1 MKVRLIKLKKL
12 INEIISLIE
21 YQMRVPDRTY
31 LLKLEDFDTPVIYM
45 EICKHFSGK
54 SGLKFIANL
63 EYSKYTYFKNKNKP
77 EWIPAL
83 EYLSDN
89 DFAQNEPLTFFRN
102 QAASSNT
109 GTTLFL
115 LMGAETALD
124 RGSLK
129 DFTHISM
136 NDIVERLKKD
146 YSIWFADL
154 LSDLSSDTE
163 KSSICINNVYKD
175 LFRHINIDAMQFSRF
190 VDDLDNHDINTLDGL
205 VEHIYGSLQQF
216 WGIPSIRTNIKK
228 PAKKPLKYISG
239 SYQFINNALTISSA
253 KRSSLSKKLA
263 KFAEDN
269 GIDEASPFEG
279 FSDYAEFC
287 TSLAEF
293 IDNKNINE
301 NRKKFMVTD
310 FGIVSNILDLAI
322 DDEPK
327 PVKEKVYKVK
337 GEPLTVYL
345 EMLIYSWLRFK
356 EKYEH
361 NPLTT
366 EITVTAVRLSNCT
379 SSDDEEDDTSLSTHF
394 DNICTYMGGMLDYIK
409 SKGLTNSNIT
419 VSYCDDTDPF
429 RSENLDYIRSKLK
442 TINKWGVDSEI
453 KFEILN
459 VGESENEKRKTE
471 VKWSFSPYSNWKNA
485 FSLLRHL
492 CTNEQNGISPEA
504 PLLTT
509 CSNMDELI
517 ASECED
523 EFFIK
528 LESIRC
534 KILSNYSSAVNKTFK
549 ECFANEFAL
558 LHQSFSKWTEDVLE
572 NGFFSSIISMN
583 ELITNYTDLL
593 ETITKNYSGYTSAVQ
608 NKIGYIL
615 NIFNIISDS
624 DFLDSAKSSEVIVPA
639 YNPSM
644 LEKIIARNDYIIFS
658 FRDLINQL
666 ENLKFSEIENKF
678 KDFGKLTA
686 ITQGVDMIPCGS
698 DKLICRNVWGF
709 YAIYYGENKKNYISN
724 IELVPEESDSNADVS
739 EQSNIILHHIMNYVR
754 TFPSRI
760 DGLNVTF
767 ISPTEIQY
775 VVEGINK
782 VTTELEK
789 KKVNAT
795 IHLKVVCFGGSK
807 NVSGYLKYWLNNY
820 MNKERT
826 VTLKTY
832 LQYISRDK
840 FENELPGLL
849 HNQDICFIYDIL
861 QTETVQF
868 DQYLISDK
876 QELEY
881 QVNCQFPMTF
891 IPDTISSSHDYKRKV
906 NISQLQFIVSKA
918 YTQLTNKVMQPNA
931 VDSQY
936 KVMQVLEL
944 QSKQNTLLKIAHD
957 NCRWVVCEDRAID
970 KELLNA
976 DDNRR
981 IIGFTTGEGCFGEYN
996 VTVSARYDLLED
1008 IKKMLKQRLIGKF
1021 SNWSMTRADASAEYC
1036 VNLTESFDGS
1046 RILKA
1051 LNPYDY
1057 EIHNFLAYA
1066 LTVKILGIDQPD
1078 SGKYVLRSLIN
1089 LDNYQHWFKNYET
1102 RPDFMLIEIPNK
1114 SDIADTDKP
1123 LDISIKIIECKMS
1136 VNVEGYYDEAF
1147 GQVSAALNSFS
1158 QYWNE
1163 YNNGIDRRYWFT
1175 QLYRAIVFS
1184 KLSLDDN
1191 DPKYTAINSKIYNI
1205 LSGEF
1210 SINWQGEVFAFDL
1223 KGENDSIEQSND
1235 GTFNINIHTYG
1246 QISIQ
1251 KMLLPREDGE
1261 VVEFVEIDQ
1270 NVDINEN
1277 EEDLTEEPEITN
1289 VGWFSDNI
1297 NSQETLDTTSAK
1309 GEEAVDNTDS
1319 SDDTDKT
1326 SIAETNDTETAD
1338 SDDTEADIEADT
1350 GADTTANIV
1359 SEDTTDKKSVSDVR
1373 ILLGSDMKNGEKIY
1387 WEFGNKSLNNRHL
1400 LINGNSGCGKTYCI
1414 QGLLMSAAQQGISS
1428 VVFDYT
1434 GGFTNSKL
1442 DPVFKQELADRIE
1455 QRVVK
1460 AVKIP
1465 INPFKKG
1472 DIQIDED
1479 IFVPEEDIDVASKIA
1494 EIMTS
1499 VYKFGDQQKSAVYS
1513 AVLNGLRTYGDN
1525 MSFQKLASEL
1535 EALDNNYSKT
1545 VLSKIQPFIDMNPFA
1560 SDDNFGWENI
1570 RDSEKGIVYVMQLAG
1585 YGRDVQVL
1593 LTELMLWDIWSFCTK
1608 TGDETK
1614 PFILVMDEAQNLDH
1628 GEKSPS
1634 AKILTEGRKFGISG
1648 WYATQFMKPQLTDDE
1663 IQRLQ
1668 QSGQKLYFCPPDGG
1682 VDTVAKNL
1690 DTTPQGKKD
1699 WAARLKKLRK
1709 GECVT
1714 SGSMI
1719 KNNKWTVYPPKVI
1732 KVPSMQER
1740 LDNE

>member
-1 MKVRLIKLKKL
+1 MKVRQIKLKKL
-12 INEIISLIE
+12 INEIISLIDN
-21 YQMRVPDRTY
+21 QMKVPDRTY
-31 LLKLEDFDTPVIYM
+31 LLKLEDFDTPIIYM
-45 EICKHFSGK
+45 EICKHFSSK
-54 SGLKFIANL
+54 SNLRFIANL
-63 EYSKYTYFKNKNKP
+63 EYSKFAYFKGKNKP
-77 EWIPAL
+77 EWIPVL
-83 EYLSDN
+83 EYLDN
-89 DFAQNEPLTFFRN
+89 NGYARNEPLTFFRN
-102 QAASSNT
+102 QAAASST

-146 YSIWFADL
+146 YSIWFGDL
-154 LSDLSSDTE
+154 LSDLSYDTE

-175 LFRHINIDAMQFSRF
+175 LFRHINIDAMQFSLF
-190 VDDLDNHDINTLDGL
+190 VDDLDNHDINTLDDL
-205 VEHIYGSLQQF
+205 IEHIYGSLQQF

-228 PAKKPLKYISG
+228 PTKKPLKYISS
-239 SYQFINNALTISSA
+239 SYQFINNALTISSV

-269 GIDEASPFEG
+269 VIDEAAPFEG

-287 TSLAEF
+287 ASLAEF

-327 PVKEKVYKVK
+327 PIKEKLYKVK

-361 NPLTT
+361 DPLTT
-366 EITVTAVRLSNCT
+366 EITVTAIRLSNCT

-394 DNICTYMGGMLDYIK
+394 DNICTYMGGMLEYIK
-409 SKGLTNSNIT
+409 AKGLTNINIT
-419 VSYCDDTDPF
+419 VSYCDDIDPF
-429 RSENLDYIRSKLK
+429 CSENLNYIRSKLK

-572 NGFFSSIISMN
+572 NGFFSSITSMN

-593 ETITKNYSGYTSAVQ
+593 ETITKNYSSYTSAVQ

-666 ENLKFSEIENKF
+666 ETLRFSEIENKF
-678 KDFGKLTA
+678 KDFGKLAA

-724 IELVPEESDSNADVS
+724 IELVPEENDSNADVS

-760 DGLNVTF
+760 DGLNVAF
-767 ISPTEIQY
+767 ISPAEIQY

-782 VTTELEK
+782 ITTELEK

-795 IHLKVVCFGGSK
+795 IHLKVVCFGGTK

-840 FENELPGLL
+840 FESELPGLL

-936 KVMQVLEL
+936 KIMQVLEL

-1021 SNWSMTRADASAEYC
+1021 TNWSMTRADASAEYC

-1066 LTVKILGIDQPD
+1066 LTVKILGIDQLD
-1078 SGKYVLRSLIN
+1078 NDKYVLRSLIN
-1089 LDNYQHWFKNYET
+1089 LDNYQHWFKKNET

-1114 SDIADTDKP
+1114 NDIADTGKP
-1123 LDISIKIIECKMS
+1123 LDISITIIECKMS

-1147 GQVSAALNSFS
+1147 GQVSAALSSFS

-1163 YNNGIDRRYWFT
+1163 HNNGIDRRYWFT

-1210 SINWQGEVFAFDL
+1210 NIDWQGKVFSFDL
-1223 KGENDSIEQSND
+1223 KGENDNTEQSND
-1235 GTFNINIHTYG
+1235 GTFDINVHTYG

-1261 VVEFVEIDQ
+1261 TVEFVEIDQ
-1270 NVDINEN
+1270 NVDSNKE
-1277 EEDLTEEPEITN
+1277 EEDFTEESEITN
-1289 VGWFSDNI
+1289 AGSFSDTI
-1297 NSQETLDTTSAK
+1297 GTQETPVTTSVTDEK
-1309 GEEAVDNTDS
+1309 TPVNTDNTDS
-1319 SDDTDKT
+1319 TSITKTDDTKISDSENT
-1326 SIAETNDTETAD
+1326 ATETKTGSETDAIVTTVT
-1338 SDDTEADIEADT
+1338 DDTP
-1350 GADTTANIV
+1350 
-1359 SEDTTDKKSVSDVR
+1359 SKKSVSSVR

-1414 QGLLMSAAQQGISS
+1414 QGLLMSAARQGISS

-1535 EALDNNYSKT
+1535 ETLDSNYSKT

-1560 SDDNFGWENI
+1560 ADDSFGWDAI

-1648 WYATQFMKPQLTDDE
+1648 WYATQFMKPQLSDDE

-1668 QSGQKLYFCPPDGG
+1668 QSGQKLYFCPPDDG

-1714 SGSMI
+1714 SGCMI
-1719 KNNKWTVYPPKVI
+1719 KNDKWTVYPPKVI

>member
-1 MKVRLIKLKKL
+1 MIESQMKVTDK
-12 INEIISLIE
+12 
-21 YQMRVPDRTY
+21 TY

-45 EICKHFSGK
+45 EICKHFSSK
-54 SGLKFIANL
+54 SGLNFIANL
-63 EYSKYTYFKNKNKP
+63 EYSKYTYFKSMNKQ
-77 EWIPAL
+77 EWIPVL

-89 DFAQNEPLTFFRN
+89 GYAQNEPLTFFRN
-102 QAASSNT
+102 QAAASNN

-146 YSIWFADL
+146 YSIWFKDL
-154 LSDLSSDTE
+154 LNEFLSDFD
-163 KSSICINNVYKD
+163 KSCICINNVYKD
-175 LFRHINIDAMQFSRF
+175 LFRHINIDAMQLSCF
-190 VDDLDNHDINTLDGL
+190 VDDLDNHEINTIDGL

-216 WGIPSIRTNIKK
+216 WSIPSIRSNIKK
-228 PAKKPLKYISG
+228 PAKNPLKYIS
-239 SYQFINNALTISSA
+239 SAYLFITNSLTISSS
-253 KRSSLSKKLA
+253 KRSTLSKKLD
-263 KFAEDN
+263 KFAEEHE
-269 GIDEASPFEG
+269 IDDSDSFEG
-279 FSDYAEFC
+279 FSNYIEFRN
-287 TSLAEF
+287 SLSDF
-293 IDNKNINE
+293 IDNKNIDE
-301 NRKKFMVTD
+301 NRPKFMNTD
-310 FGIVSNILDLAI
+310 FGIVSSILDLTI
-322 DDEPK
+322 DSGEPPK
-327 PVKEKVYKVK
+327 TKETVFNVK

-345 EMLIYSWLRFK
+345 EMLVYSWLRFR
-356 EKYEH
+356 EKYAH
-361 NPLTT
+361 DPLNT
-366 EITVTAVRLSNCT
+366 EITVTAIRLSNCT
-379 SSDDEEDDTSLSTHF
+379 SSDSDEDTSLSTNF
-394 DNICTYMGGMLDYIK
+394 DNICTYMGGLLDYIK
-409 SKGLTNSNIT
+409 TKGLANSNIS
-419 VSYCDDTDPF
+419 VCYCDDTDPF
-429 RSENLDYIRSKLK
+429 RTENLDYIKPRLK

-453 KFEILN
+453 KFEIHN
-459 VGESENEKRKTE
+459 VGESEDEKRTTE
-471 VKWSFSPYSNWKNA
+471 VKWSFSPYANWKNA

-492 CTNEQNGISPEA
+492 CTNDQNGISPEA

-549 ECFANEFAL
+549 ECFSGEFAL

-572 NGFFSSIISMN
+572 NGFFSSITSMN
-583 ELITNYTDLL
+583 ELITNYTELL

-639 YNPSM
+639 YNPAM

-658 FRDLINQL
+658 FCGLIDHIDT
-666 ENLKFSEIENKF
+666 LKFSEIEIKF
-678 KDFGKLTA
+678 REFGKLAA

-698 DKLICRNVWGF
+698 DKLICKNVWGF

-724 IELVPEESDSNADVS
+724 IELIPEDNDSNEDVS
-739 EQSNIILHHIMNYVR
+739 EQSNIILHHVMNYVR

-760 DGLNVTF
+760 DGLNVAF

-789 KKVNAT
+789 KKVHAT
-795 IHLKVVCFGGSK
+795 IHLKVICFGGSK
-807 NVSGYLKYWLNNY
+807 NISGYLKYWLNNY
-820 MNKERT
+820 MNKERI

-840 FENELPGLL
+840 FENELSGLL

-868 DQYLISDK
+868 DQYLPSDK

-918 YTQLTNKVMQPNA
+918 YTQLTNKVMQPYA

-944 QSKQNTLLKIAHD
+944 QNKQNTLLKIAHD
-957 NCRWVVCEDRAID
+957 SCRWVVCEDRAID

-1021 SNWSMTRADASAEYC
+1021 TNWSMTRADTSAEYC

-1078 SGKYVLRSLIN
+1078 NGKYVLRSLIN
-1089 LDNYQHWFKNYET
+1089 LDNYQHWFKNNET
-1102 RPDFMLIEIPNK
+1102 RPDFMLIEIPNNVNLVE
-1114 SDIADTDKP
+1114 TDKP

-1136 VNVEGYYDEAF
+1136 VNIEGYYDEAL
-1147 GQVSAALNSFS
+1147 GQVAVALNSFS
-1158 QYWNE
+1158 QHWSD
-1163 YNNGIDRRYWFT
+1163 NNNDIDRRYWFT

-1184 KLSLDDN
+1184 KLNLDDN
-1191 DPKYTAINSKIYNI
+1191 DPKYTIINSKIYNI

-1210 SINWQGEVFAFDL
+1210 RISWQGEVFAFDL
-1223 KGENDSIEQSND
+1223 KGESDNSELNND
-1235 GTFNINIHTYG
+1235 GTYSINVHTYG

-1251 KMLLPREDGE
+1251 KMLLPREDSE
-1261 VVEFVEIDQ
+1261 VVEYVVIDQ
-1270 NVDINEN
+1270 DSDLD
-1277 EEDLTEEPEITN
+1277 EEEEGTSE
-1289 VGWFSDNI
+1289 S
-1297 NSQETLDTTSAK
+1297 DTTSA
-1309 GEEAVDNTDS
+1309 VDFTDINEHQ
-1319 SDDTDKT
+1319 DK
-1326 SIAETNDTETAD
+1326 TETALVNNTEMLDTINVHD
-1338 SDDTEADIEADT
+1338 SNSKLASDEVILIEKAEDEVIVSTAVKETEAEIETET
-1350 GADTTANIV
+1350 GTNTSSVPKETSEKKNI
-1359 SEDTTDKKSVSDVR
+1359 SSVR
-1373 ILLGSDMKNGEKIY
+1373 ILLGNDMKNGEKIY
-1387 WEFGNKSLNNRHL
+1387 WEFGNKNLNNRHL

-1414 QGLLMSAAQQGISS
+1414 QGLLMSAARQGISS

-1442 DPVFKQELADRIE
+1442 DPIFKQELSDRIV
-1455 QRVVK
+1455 QRIVK
-1460 AVKIP
+1460 VVKIP

-1479 IFVPEEDIDVASKIA
+1479 IFVPEGDIEVASKIA
-1494 EIMTS
+1494 EIMSS
-1499 VYKFGDQQKSAVYS
+1499 VYKFGDQQKSAVYQAALS
-1513 AVLNGLRTYGDN
+1513 GLRTYGDN
-1525 MSFQKLASEL
+1525 MNFQILASEL
-1535 EALDNNYSKT
+1535 DTIDSNYSKT

-1560 SDDNFGWENI
+1560 ADDDFGWDTI
-1570 RDSEKGIVYVMQLAG
+1570 RDSDKGIVYVMQLAG

-1648 WYATQFMKPQLTDDE
+1648 WYATQFMKPQLSDDE

-1668 QSGQKLYFCPPDGG
+1668 QSGQKLYFCPPDDGI
-1682 VDTVAKNL
+1682 DTIAKNL
-1690 DTTPQGKKD
+1690 DTTSQGKKE
-1699 WAARLKKLRK
+1699 WAARLKKLKK

-1719 KNNKWTVYPPKVI
+1719 KNDKWTIYPPKVI

>member
-1 MKVRLIKLKKL
+1 MK
-12 INEIISLIE
+12 ISGK
-21 YQMRVPDRTY
+21 TY
-31 LLKLEDFDTPVIYM
+31 LLKLEDFETPVIYM
-45 EICKHFSGK
+45 EICKHFSSK
-54 SGLKFIANL
+54 SSLNFIANL
-63 EYSKYTYFKNKNKP
+63 EYSKFVCFKDKNNP

-83 EYLSDN
+83 EYLDDN
-89 DFAQNEPLTFFRN
+89 GYAKNEPLTFFRN
-102 QAASSNT
+102 QAATFST
-109 GTTLFL
+109 ETTLFI

-129 DFTHISM
+129 DFVHISM

-146 YSIWFADL
+146 YSIWFTDL
-154 LSDLSSDTE
+154 LNDLSTDIE
-163 KSSICINNVYKD
+163 KSSNCINNIYKD
-175 LFRHINIDAMQFSRF
+175 LFRHLNTDAMQFSLF
-190 VDDLDNHDINTLDGL
+190 IDDLNNHDINTLDEL

-216 WGIPSIRTNIKK
+216 WGIPSIKSNIKK
-228 PAKKPLKYISG
+228 PTRKPLKYISN
-239 SYQFINNALTISSA
+239 SYQFINNALTINSA
-253 KRSSLSKKLA
+253 KKSNLGKKLD

-269 GIDEASPFEG
+269 GIDKSAQFEG
-279 FSDYAEFC
+279 FSDYLEFC

-301 NRKKFMVTD
+301 NREKFMATD
-310 FGIVSNILDLAI
+310 FGIVSNILDLNI
-322 DDEPK
+322 DADPK
-327 PVKEKVYKVK
+327 PTKEKTYKVK

-345 EMLIYSWLRFK
+345 KMLIYSWLQFK
-356 EKYEH
+356 EKYGH
-361 NPLTT
+361 APLTT
-366 EITVTAVRLSNCT
+366 VITVTAIRLSNCT
-379 SSDDEEDDTSLSTHF
+379 SSDNEDDTSLSTHF
-394 DNICTYMGGMLDYIK
+394 DNICTYMGGMLDYIRD
-409 SKGLTNSNIT
+409 KGLTNSNIT
-419 VSYCDDTDPF
+419 VSYRDDIDPF
-429 RSENLDYIRSKLK
+429 CSENLDYIKSKLK
-442 TINKWGVDSEI
+442 TIDKWGVDSEI

-459 VGESENEKRKTE
+459 VGESKDEKRKTE
-471 VKWSFSPYSNWKNA
+471 IKWSFSPYSNWKNA

-492 CTNEQNGISPEA
+492 CTNEQNGISPES

-528 LESIRC
+528 LESIKCR
-534 KILSNYSSAVNKTFK
+534 ILPNYSNAVSKTFK

-558 LHQSFSKWTEDVLE
+558 LHQLFSKWTEDILK
-572 NGFFSSIISMN
+572 NGFFSSITSMN
-583 ELITNYTDLL
+583 DLIINYTDLL

-624 DFLDSAKSSEVIVPA
+624 NFLDSAKSSEVIVPA

-644 LEKIIARNDYIIFS
+644 LEKIIARNDYIVFC

-666 ENLKFSEIENKF
+666 EALKFSAIENKF
-678 KDFGKLTA
+678 KDFGKLAA

-709 YAIYYGENKKNYISN
+709 YAIYYGENKKNSISN
-724 IELVPEESDSNADVS
+724 IELAPEENDSNADVS

-760 DGLNVTF
+760 DGLNVSF

-789 KKVNAT
+789 KRVNAT
-795 IHLKVVCFGGSK
+795 IYLKVVCFGGSK

-840 FENELPGLL
+840 FESELSRLL

-861 QTETVQF
+861 QTETVKF
-868 DQYLISDK
+868 DQYLINDK
-876 QELEY
+876 QKTEN

-891 IPDTISSSHDYKRKV
+891 IPDTISSSHDYMRKV
-906 NISQLQFIVSKA
+906 NISQLQFTVSKA

-976 DDNRR
+976 DDRR

-996 VTVSARYDLLED
+996 VTVSARYDLIED

-1021 SNWSMTRADASAEYC
+1021 TNWSMTRAEASAEYC

-1066 LTVKILGIDQPD
+1066 LTVKILGIDQPAND
-1078 SGKYVLRSLIN
+1078 KYVLRSLIN
-1089 LDNYQHWFKNYET
+1089 LDNYQHWFKNNET

-1114 SDIADTDKP
+1114 NDIADTSKP
-1123 LDISIKIIECKMS
+1123 LDISITIIECKMS
-1136 VNVEGYYDEAF
+1136 VNVEEYYEEAF
-1147 GQVSAALNSFS
+1147 GQVSAALSSFS

-1163 YNNGIDRRYWFT
+1163 HNNGIDRRYWFT

-1184 KLSLDDN
+1184 KLSLEDN
-1191 DPKYTAINSKIYNI
+1191 DPKYMAINSKIYNI
-1205 LSGEF
+1205 LNGEF
-1210 SINWQGEVFAFDL
+1210 NIDWQGEVFAFDL
-1223 KGENDSIEQSND
+1223 KGENDNTEQSND
-1235 GTFNINIHTYG
+1235 GTFDINVHTYG
-1246 QISIQ
+1246 QISVQ
-1251 KMLLPREDGE
+1251 KMLLLREDGE
-1261 VVEFVEIDQ
+1261 TVEFVEIDQ
-1270 NVDINEN
+1270 NIDFN
-1277 EEDLTEEPEITN
+1277 EEEKDYTEETEITQ
-1289 VGWFSDNI
+1289 VASFSDSI
-1297 NSQETLDTTSAK
+1297 GTHETLDTTITT
-1309 GEEAVDNTDS
+1309 VN
-1319 SDDTDKT
+1319 DDA
-1326 SIAETNDTETAD
+1326 S
-1338 SDDTEADIEADT
+1338 
-1350 GADTTANIV
+1350 
-1359 SEDTTDKKSVSDVR
+1359 DKKSVSDVR
-1373 ILLGSDMKNGEKIY
+1373 ILLGNDIKNGEKIY

-1414 QGLLMSAAQQGISS
+1414 QGLLMSAVRQGISS

-1455 QRVVK
+1455 QRIVK

-1479 IFVPEEDIDVASKIA
+1479 IFIPEDDIDVANKIA

-1513 AVLNGLRTYGDN
+1513 AVLKGMKTYGDN

-1535 EALDNNYSKT
+1535 ESIDTNYSKT

-1560 SDDNFGWENI
+1560 ADDSFGWESI
-1570 RDSEKGIVYVMQLAG
+1570 RDSEKSIVYVMQLAG

-1648 WYATQFMKPQLTDDE
+1648 WYATQFMKPQLSDDE

-1668 QSGQKLYFCPPDGG
+1668 QSGQKLYFCPPDDG

-1690 DTTPQGKKD
+1690 DTTLQGKKD

>member
-1 MKVRLIKLKKL
+1 MKKL
-12 INEIISLIE
+12 INEIIKMIE
-21 YQMRVPDRTY
+21 NQMKVKDRTY
-31 LLKLEDFDTPVIYM
+31 LLKLEEFDTPVIYM
-45 EICKHFSGK
+45 EICKYFS
-54 SGLKFIANL
+54 SRSNLKFIANL
-63 EYSKYTYFKNKNKP
+63 EYSKYTYFKDKNRQD
-77 EWIPAL
+77 WIPAL
-83 EYLSDN
+83 EYISN
-89 DFAQNEPLTFFRN
+89 NGYAKNEPLTFFRN
-102 QAASSNT
+102 QAAAST
-109 GTTLFL
+109 VGTTLFL

-136 NDIVERLKKD
+136 NDIVEHLKKD
-146 YSIWFADL
+146 YSIWFKDL
-154 LSDLSSDTE
+154 LSDFSTETE
-163 KSSICINNVYKD
+163 KSSNCINNLYKD
-175 LFRHINIDAMQFSRF
+175 LFRHINVDAMQLSHF
-190 VDDLDNHDINTLDGL
+190 VDDLDNHDIDTLDGL
-205 VEHIYGSLQQF
+205 VEHIYGSLHQF
-216 WGIPSIRTNIKK
+216 WSIPSIKTNIKK
-228 PAKKPLKYISG
+228 PTKNPLKYISS
-239 SYQFINNALTISSA
+239 SYQFINNSLTISSA
-253 KRSSLSKKLA
+253 KRTNLSKKLEKYA
-263 KFAEDN
+263 NDN
-269 GIDEASPFEG
+269 CIDGDAPFEG
-279 FSDYAEFC
+279 FISYIEFC
-287 TSLAEF
+287 TSLEDF
-293 IDNKNINE
+293 IDSKNINE
-301 NRKKFMVTD
+301 NRQKFMNTD
-310 FGIVSNILDLAI
+310 FGIVSKILDLSV
-322 DDEPK
+322 DDDDPK
-327 PVKEKVYKVK
+327 PPKEKIYKVK

-345 EMLIYSWLRFK
+345 EMLIYSWLQFN

-361 NPLTT
+361 DPLST
-366 EITVTAVRLSNCT
+366 EITVTAIRLSNCT
-379 SSDDEEDDTSLSTHF
+379 SSDDDDDDDASLSTHF

-409 SKGLTNSNIT
+409 DKGLSNSNIS
-419 VSYCDDTDPF
+419 VSYRDDIDPF
-429 RSENLDYIRSKLK
+429 LTDNLDFIKPKLK

-459 VGESENEKRKTE
+459 VGESESETKKTE
-471 VKWSFSPYSNWKNA
+471 VKWSFSPYANWKNA

-534 KILSNYSSAVNKTFK
+534 KILSKYSSAVNNIFK
-549 ECFANEFAL
+549 DCFSGEFAL

-572 NGFFSSIISMN
+572 NGFFSSIDSMN

-593 ETITKNYSGYTSAVQ
+593 ETITKNYLGYTSAVQ
-608 NKIGYIL
+608 SKIGYIL

-639 YNPSM
+639 YNPAM

-658 FRDLINQL
+658 FRDLIEHL
-666 ENLKFSEIENKF
+666 DTLKFSDIENKF
-678 KDFGKLTA
+678 RDFSKLAA

-698 DKLICRNVWGF
+698 DKLICKNVWGF

-724 IELVPEESDSNADVS
+724 IELIPEESDSNADVS

-760 DGLNVTF
+760 DGLNVAF

-795 IHLKVVCFGGSK
+795 IYLKVICFGGSK

-861 QTETVQF
+861 RTETIQF
-868 DQYLISDK
+868 DQYLSSDK
-876 QELEY
+876 EELEY

-918 YTQLTNKVMQPNA
+918 YTQLTNKVMQPHA
-931 VDSQY
+931 VYSQY

-944 QSKQNTLLKIAHD
+944 QSKQNSLLKIAHD
-957 NCRWVVCEDRAID
+957 SCRWVVCEDRAID

-996 VTVSARYDLLED
+996 VTVSARHDLLED
-1008 IKKMLKQRLIGKF
+1008 IKKMLKQRLVGKF
-1021 SNWSMTRADASAEYC
+1021 TNWSMIRADASAEYC
-1036 VNLTESFDGS
+1036 ISLTESFDGS

-1078 SGKYVLRSLIN
+1078 NKKYVLRSLIN
-1089 LDNYQHWFKNYET
+1089 LDNYQHWFKNNEI
-1102 RPDFMLIEIPNK
+1102 RPDFMIIEIPNND
-1114 SDIADTDKP
+1114 DIADTGKP
-1123 LDISIKIIECKMS
+1123 LNISIKIIECKMS

-1147 GQVSAALNSFS
+1147 GQVSAALGSFS
-1158 QYWNE
+1158 KYWSNH
-1163 YNNGIDRRYWFT
+1163 NNGIDRRYWFT

-1191 DPKYTAINSKIYNI
+1191 DPKYTVINSKIYNI

-1210 SINWQGEVFAFDL
+1210 NIDWQGEVFAFDL
-1223 KGENDSIEQSND
+1223 KGEDDNTVKNND
-1235 GTFNINIHTYG
+1235 GTFDINVHTYG

-1261 VVEFVEIDQ
+1261 TLEFVEIDQ
-1270 NVDINEN
+1270 NTNSD
-1277 EEDLTEEPEITN
+1277 EEEEEFTEESETTGSIADSAGTKYT
-1289 VGWFSDNI
+1289 SDNDSGVHEEPTVNVDSSKDTGTTAATEATDPQAHDSDNMAMTEATAYAKI
-1297 NSQETLDTTSAK
+1297 PVTPESNTDTMTTS
-1309 GEEAVDNTDS
+1309 GS
-1319 SDDTDKT
+1319 T
-1326 SIAETNDTETAD
+1326 SE
-1338 SDDTEADIEADT
+1338 
-1350 GADTTANIV
+1350 
-1359 SEDTTDKKSVSDVR
+1359 KKKVSDVR
-1373 ILLGSDMKNGEKIY
+1373 IWLGNDMKNGERIY

-1414 QGLLMSAAQQGISS
+1414 QGLLMSAARQGVSS

-1434 GGFTNSKL
+1434 GGFTLDKL
-1442 DPVFKQELADRIE
+1442 DKTFVNCMGNNIQQRIVYVE
-1455 QRVVK
+1455 GISV
-1460 AVKIP
+1460 
-1465 INPFKKG
+1465 NPFKRGSIKAAG
-1472 DIQIDED
+1472 KFFKEKDTSIAQR
-1479 IFVPEEDIDVASKIA
+1479 IA
-1494 EIMTS
+1494 EIFKN
-1499 VYKFGDQQKSAVYS
+1499 VYSFGDQQSSSVYQAVMTCLKKSDEKMT
-1513 AVLNGLRTYGDN
+1513 LIQMD
-1525 MSFQKLASEL
+1525 E
-1535 EALDNNYSKT
+1535 ELDNLKAST
-1545 VLSKIQPFIDMNPFA
+1545 VRSKILPLID
-1560 SDDNFGWENI
+1560 SDLFVQGEDFDWGNLRDNDEGIIYVVQFDGFT
-1570 RDSEKGIVYVMQLAG
+1570 RDIQM
-1585 YGRDVQVL
+1585 L
-1593 LTELMLWDIWSFCTK
+1593 LTEILLWDIWNFCVM
-1608 TGDETK
+1608 TGDESK

-1648 WYATQFMKPQLTDDE
+1648 WYATQFMKPQLSDDE

-1668 QSGQKLYFCPPDGG
+1668 QSGQKLYFCPPDDG

-1690 DTTPQGKKD
+1690 DTTPQGKKE

-1719 KNNKWTVYPPKVI
+1719 RNEKWTVYPPKVI

>member
-1 MKVRLIKLKKL
+1 MKKL
-12 INEIISLIE
+12 INEIISMIE
-21 YQMRVPDRTY
+21 RQMKVPDRTY
-31 LLKLEDFDTPVIYM
+31 LLKLEDFNTPVIYM
-45 EICKHFSGK
+45 EICKHFSSK
-54 SGLKFIANL
+54 PGLRFIANL
-63 EYSKYTYFKNKNKP
+63 EFSKYSYFESMSKQ
-77 EWIPAL
+77 EWMPAL
-83 EYLSDN
+83 DYLKN
-89 DFAQNEPLTFFRN
+89 NGYAKNEPLTFFRN
-102 QAASSNT
+102 QAATFTS

-136 NDIVERLKKD
+136 NDIVERLNKD
-146 YSIWFADL
+146 YSIWFFDL
-154 LSDLSSDTE
+154 LCDFHSDIN
-163 KSSICINNVYKD
+163 KSRSCINNIYKD
-175 LFRHINIDAMQFSRF
+175 LFRHINIDAMQLSCF
-190 VDDLDNHDINTLDGL
+190 VDDLDNHDIDTLDGL
-205 VEHIYGSLQQF
+205 VEHIYSSLKEF
-216 WGIPSIRTNIKK
+216 WEIPSIKTNIKK
-228 PAKKPLKYISG
+228 PTKNPLKYISG
-239 SYQFINNALTISSA
+239 SYQFITNGLNISSS
-253 KRSSLSKKLA
+253 KRNNLSKKLD
-263 KFAEDN
+263 KYAEENDIDDN
-269 GIDEASPFEG
+269 APFES
-279 FSDYAEFC
+279 FNNYAEFRS
-287 TSLAEF
+287 SLAEF

-301 NRKKFMVTD
+301 NRQKFMNTD
-310 FGIVSNILDLAI
+310 FGIVAKILDISIGSNPGDPQLQ
-322 DDEPK
+322 
-327 PVKEKVYKVK
+327 KESVYKVK
-337 GEPLTVYL
+337 GEPLAVFL
-345 EMLIYSWLRFK
+345 KMLIYSWIRFR
-356 EKYEH
+356 EKYYH
-361 NPLTT
+361 DPLNT
-366 EITVTAVRLSNCT
+366 EITVTAIRLSNCT
-379 SSDDEEDDTSLSTHF
+379 SSDDDNDDSSISTQF
-394 DNICTYMGGMLDYIK
+394 DNICTYIGGLLDYIK
-409 SKGLTNSNIT
+409 DKGLTNSNIS
-419 VSYCDDTDPF
+419 VCYSDNIDPF
-429 RSENLDYIRSKLK
+429 KSENLDYIKSKLK
-442 TINKWGVDSEI
+442 TIEKWGVDSEI
-453 KFEILN
+453 KFEIRN
-459 VGESENEKRKTE
+459 IGESEDEKKSTD
-471 VKWSFSPYSNWKNA
+471 VIWSFSPYANWKNA

-534 KILSNYSSAVNKTFK
+534 KVLSNYSNAVNKIFSD
-549 ECFANEFAL
+549 CFLGEFAI
-558 LHQSFSKWTEDVLE
+558 LHQSFSKWTENILE
-572 NGFFSSIISMN
+572 NGFFSAIPYMN
-583 ELITNYTDLL
+583 ELISNYTDLL
-593 ETITKNYSGYTSAVQ
+593 ETITKNYSKYTSAVQ

-639 YNPSM
+639 YNPAM

-658 FRDLINQL
+658 FRDLISNL
-666 ENLKFSEIENKF
+666 DTLKFSFVESKF
-678 KDFGKLTA
+678 RDFSKLAA

-724 IELVPEESDSNADVS
+724 IELIPEESDSNADVS

-760 DGLNVTF
+760 DGLNVAF
-767 ISPTEIQY
+767 VSPTEIQY

-789 KKVNAT
+789 NKVHAT
-795 IHLKVVCFGGSK
+795 IHLKVICFGGSK

-832 LQYISRDK
+832 LQYIPREK
-840 FENELPGLL
+840 FENELSELL

-868 DQYLISDK
+868 DQYLSNDK
-876 QELEY
+876 EEREY

-918 YTQLTNKVMQPNA
+918 YTQLTNKVMQPYA

-944 QSKQNTLLKIAHD
+944 QNKQNALLKIAHD
-957 NCRWVVCEDRAID
+957 SCRWVVCEDRAID
-970 KELLNA
+970 KELLSA
-976 DDNRR
+976 DNNRR

-996 VTVSARYDLLED
+996 VTVSASNDLLED
-1008 IKKMLKQRLIGKF
+1008 IKKMLKQRLLGKF
-1021 SNWSMTRADASAEYC
+1021 TNWSMVRADASADYC
-1036 VNLTESFDGS
+1036 VKLTESFDGS

-1057 EIHNFLAYA
+1057 EIHNFLSYA

-1078 SGKYVLRSLIN
+1078 NGKYVLRSLIN
-1089 LDNYQHWFKNYET
+1089 LDNYQHWFKNNEI
-1102 RPDFMLIEIPNK
+1102 RPDFMLIEIPNND
-1114 SDIADTDKP
+1114 SVADIDKP

-1136 VNVEGYYDEAF
+1136 VNVEGYYDEATN
-1147 GQVSAALNSFS
+1147 QVSTALNSFS
-1158 QYWNE
+1158 KYWNE
-1163 YNNGIDRRYWFT
+1163 HNNGIDRRYWFT

-1184 KLSLDDN
+1184 KLNLDDN
-1191 DPKYTAINSKIYNI
+1191 DPKYTIINSKIYNI
-1205 LSGEF
+1205 LSGDF
-1210 SINWQGEVFAFDL
+1210 NISWQGEVFAFNL
-1223 KGENDSIEQSND
+1223 KGAYDNTELKTNGEFDITVQ
-1235 GTFNINIHTYG
+1235 TYG

-1251 KMLLPREDGE
+1251 KMLLPCEDGE
-1261 VVEFVEIDQ
+1261 TVEYVEID
-1270 NVDINEN
+1270 NNNTCDED
-1277 EEDLTEEPEITN
+1277 EESTEEPVPTSANIFTAGNAQPDSNESSSFSSVDNPDNSTAVSENNYVTSSNDTGEAKNTDREISN
-1289 VGWFSDNI
+1289 EKSD
-1297 NSQETLDTTSAK
+1297 SEPETEPETDLDTTDISDAISATK
-1309 GEEAVDNTDS
+1309 
-1319 SDDTDKT
+1319 
-1326 SIAETNDTETAD
+1326 
-1338 SDDTEADIEADT
+1338 
-1350 GADTTANIV
+1350 NI
-1359 SEDTTDKKSVSDVR
+1359 SDVR
-1373 ILLGSDMKNGEKIY
+1373 IWLGNDMKTGEKIY
-1387 WEFGNKSLNNRHL
+1387 WEFGNKNLNNRHL

-1414 QGLLMSAAQQGISS
+1414 QGLLMSAARQGISS

-1442 DPVFKQELADRIE
+1442 DSVFKQELSDRIE

-1513 AVLNGLRTYGDN
+1513 AVLNGLRTYGN
-1525 MSFQKLASEL
+1525 EMSFRQLASEL
-1535 EALDNNYSKT
+1535 ESLDNNYSKT
-1545 VLSKIQPFIDMNPFA
+1545 VLSKIQPFIDMNPFDA
-1560 SDDNFGWENI
+1560 DDNFGWEAI

-1593 LTELMLWDIWSFCTK
+1593 LTELMLWDIWSFCSK

-1648 WYATQFMKPQLTDDE
+1648 WYATQFMKPQLSDDE

-1668 QSGQKLYFCPPDGG
+1668 QSGQKLYFCPPDDG

-1719 KNNKWTVYPPKVI
+1719 KNDKWTIYPPKAI